1 MPVTADDLAVD
12 HELAEICGLL
22 PILYYTTPVNVAEQR
37 AAFLEGSVAEPRF
50 EYRPIAD
57 LAEIRDRLSRV
68 DPTKVGDAAV
78 RVLACDKKH
87 ELETRLELLARR
99 NTDRFL
105 PTCVEM
111 FGPVERS
118 LVDMANTLLATPAV
132 TPPHRVTVSARDVAA
147 AARAEIEWYRAS
159 HPELGAEVFVSAAVT
174 GILVE
179 NGDVYIGTDTRIALD
194 RLPLVVNHEVG
205 VHVLTY
211 ANGIAQPLHLLA
223 AGLAGYDEN
232 QEALAVLAEHLSG
245 GLDRSRLR
253 ILALRVVAADV
264 VGQGAGFADTVDRLV
279 ELGATPR
286 TAFTTAMRAH
296 RSGGMTKDAVYL
308 RGLLRLWEHVASGA
322 SIDLQFVGK
331 ITLEDEPLIAD
342 LLERGVLQPPAL
354 RPRFLDT
361 DLCRSRLAEIRG
373 GATLFDLGGIAA

>member
-1 MPVTADDLAVD
+1 
-12 HELAEICGLL
+12 
-22 PILYYTTPVNVAEQR
+22 
-37 AAFLEGSVAEPRF
+37 
-50 EYRPIAD
+50 
-57 LAEIRDRLSRV
+57 
-68 DPTKVGDAAV
+68 
-78 RVLACDKKH
+78 
-87 ELETRLELLARR
+87 
-99 NTDRFL
+99 
-105 PTCVEM
+105 M

-118 LVDMANTLLATPAV
+118 LVDMANSLLATPSV
-132 TPPHRVTVSARDVAA
+132 TQPHRVTVSARDVAA

-159 HPELGAEVFVSAAVT
+159 HPELGAQVFVSAAVT

-253 ILALRVVAADV
+253 ILALRVVAADL
-264 VGQGAGFADTVDRLV
+264 VGQRAGFADTVDRLV
-279 ELGATPR
+279 ELDATPR

-331 ITLEDEPLIAD
+331 VTLEDEPLIAD

-373 GATLFDLGGIAA
+373 GATLFDIGGIAA